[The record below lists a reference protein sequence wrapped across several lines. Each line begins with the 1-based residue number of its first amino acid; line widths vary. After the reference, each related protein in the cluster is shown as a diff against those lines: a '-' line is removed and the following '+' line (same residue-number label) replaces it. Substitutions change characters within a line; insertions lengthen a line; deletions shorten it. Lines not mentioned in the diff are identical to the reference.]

1 MSDLTL
7 IFVDMS
13 LYTIEIKYGTNQ
25 VSRVEFC
32 SWVIYTENFKYQ
44 ISNPYEDIVITRNCF
59 EIDHTFC
66 RLISTNKCLSS
77 KFQVS
82 TPHNSEDTSIT
93 RIFFSGTYRRTD
105 GSEKKSYMH
114 PVQPKSK
121 PFYQISSL
129 RVIPF
134 WRHRLNKKLFCVNVL
149 KNRRID
155 ERRDGSALKVWC
167 FLFALLLTSSPSFRV
182 WAM

>member
-1 MSDLTL
+1 MKVSDLTL

-105 GSEKKSYMH
+105 GSEKK
-114 PVQPKSK
+114 
-121 PFYQISSL
+121 
-129 RVIPF
+129 VICIQF
-134 WRHRLNKKLFCVNVL
+134 
-149 KNRRID
+149 
-155 ERRDGSALKVWC
+155 SLKVNLFTKFQAFGSYRSEDIALTRNC
-167 FLFALLLTSSPSFRV
+167 FVSMYWKTDV
-182 WAM
+182 